1 MDSLVQLPRILC
13 QEEKEAFSKTTDGTD
28 LDLIT
33 KLHNVSV
40 YTKSL
45 CHITEVMSG
54 PLIQALE
61 NRLETNRSRIQT
73 LQARKL
79 DIEKQLKEIDNS

>member
-1 MDSLVQLPRILC
+1 
-13 QEEKEAFSKTTDGTD
+13 
-28 LDLIT
+28 
-33 KLHNVSV
+33 
-40 YTKSL
+40 
-45 CHITEVMSG
+45 MSG

-79 DIEKQLKEIDNS
+79 DIEKQLKEIDNSWDQQ

>member
-1 MDSLVQLPRILC
+1 MRLNEYHFI
-13 QEEKEAFSKTTDGTD
+13 F
-28 LDLIT
+28 
-33 KLHNVSV
+33 SV